1 MTLITW
7 PGGDISGLASKG
19 VAAASPHEIRPA
31 QGAPLDVLI
40 SAIHLSFPDRGA
52 FEDEILMTNY
62 LPKDPADTQAFE
74 IALRDHRTILWELL
88 TCADALQDA
97 VFEALKA
104 SDADGV
110 EIGLTELEI
119 ALGCGTEAA
128 IIVAKMSGLMQAGDG
143 RWYSCLEGACIQ
155 LHIPQNFLAKH
166 LRSVAKAV

>member
-1 MTLITW
+1 
-7 PGGDISGLASKG
+7 
-19 VAAASPHEIRPA
+19 
-31 QGAPLDVLI
+31 
-40 SAIHLSFPDRGA
+40 
-52 FEDEILMTNY
+52 MTNY
-62 LPKDPADTQAFE
+62 LPKEPAHTQAFE

-88 TCADALQDA
+88 TCTDALQDA
-97 VFEALKA
+97 VHEALKVG
-104 SDADGV
+104 DADGV

-128 IIVAKMSGLMQAGDG
+128 IIVAKMAGLMQAGDG